1 MALVPTAE
9 PALAG
14 THPQPFLA
22 EPLLSA
28 PLLPEPH
35 MSEPHMME
43 CRDCGLV
50 QLVPALPP
58 GARATCP
65 RCDAVLRTTRHNPL
79 TLPLALNLTG
89 LMLFGVGSTMSIMSL
104 SSAGQHSGATLLSG
118 PIGLERYG
126 LIGLGAV
133 VAVTTL
139 AVPLVRVVG
148 NIAVLLALRAD
159 RPPAWTKGVYALAEH
174 LRPWSMIE
182 IYLLGVF
189 VAYVKLISMAQI
201 ELGAALFALGA
212 LTVTMVAAD
221 ALTDDHAVWEAI
233 DRAPA
238 LPRHRARS
246 AGIFAARLH
255 PIGCHTCGLVS
266 LGRDGTHCPRCGFTL
281 HHRRTNAIAR
291 AWALLI
297 AAVILYIPANIYPV
311 LVIHQLGSTLPS
323 TILGGVHELM
333 QAGMWPLALL
343 VFVASVV
350 VPILK
355 IVCMVFLLVTTQ
367 IGWPNALKE
376 RTVLYRI
383 VEFVGRWSMIDVFM
397 ISILVALVQFGAI
410 TSIGPG
416 RGATAFAC
424 VVILT
429 MFAAE
434 CFDPRLMW
442 DSAREP
448 NQDAKPT

>member
-1 MALVPTAE
+1 MALAPTAD
-9 PALAG
+9 PAHAG
-14 THPQPFLA
+14 AHP
-22 EPLLSA
+22 EPLLS
-28 PLLPEPH
+28 EPH
-35 MSEPHMME
+35 TIE

-58 GARATCP
+58 ASRVTCA

-79 TLPLALNLTG
+79 SLPLALNLTG
-89 LMLFGVGSTMSIMSL
+89 LMLFGLGSTMSIMSL

-118 PIGLERYG
+118 PAGLERYG
-126 LIGLGAV
+126 LIGLGAI
-133 VAVTTL
+133 VAATTL

-148 NIAVLLALRAD
+148 NIAVLLALRAA
-159 RPPAWTKGVYALAEH
+159 RPPAWTKGVYAIAEH

-189 VAYVKLISMAQI
+189 VAYVKLISMAHI
-201 ELGAALFALGA
+201 ELGAALFALAA
-212 LTVTMVAAD
+212 LTITMVAAD

-233 DRAPA
+233 DRAPP
-238 LPRHRARS
+238 LPRQRARS
-246 AGIFAARLH
+246 AGLLSSRLH
-255 PIGCHTCGLVS
+255 LIGCHTCGLVS
-266 LGRDGTHCPRCGFTL
+266 LGRDGTHCPRCGFAL
-281 HHRRTNAIAR
+281 HHRRTDSIAR

-297 AAVILYIPANIYPV
+297 AAVILYVPANIYPI
-311 LVIHQLGSTLPS
+311 LVINQLGSTLPS
-323 TILGGVHELM
+323 TILGGVHELI

-367 IGWPNALKE
+367 IGWRHALKE
-376 RTVLYRI
+376 RTILYRI
-383 VEFVGRWSMIDVFM
+383 VDFVGRWSMIDVFM

-410 TSIGPG
+410 TSISPG
-416 RGATAFAC
+416 RGATAFAF

-442 DSAREP
+442 DAAAD
-448 NQDAKPT
+448 QDDEADPT

>member
-1 MALVPTAE
+1 MVYADAASRCDIMVFAPTAD

-14 THPQPFLA
+14 THP
-22 EPLLSA
+22 EPLLSD
-28 PLLPEPH
+28 PH
-35 MSEPHMME
+35 MVE
-43 CRDCGLV
+43 CHDCGLI

-58 GARATCP
+58 ATRATCP
-65 RCDAVLRTTRHNPL
+65 RCDAVLRTTRRNPL

-89 LMLFGVGSTMSIMSL
+89 LMLFGLGSSMSIMSL
-104 SSAGQHSGATLLSG
+104 TAAGQHSGATLLSG
-118 PIGLERYG
+118 PAGLERYG
-126 LIGLGAV
+126 LLGLGAI

-148 NIAVLLALRAD
+148 NIVVFLALHAE
-159 RPPAWTKGVYALAEH
+159 RPPAWTKGVYALSEH

-189 VAYVKLISMAQI
+189 VAYVKLLSMAYI

-212 LTVTMVAAD
+212 LTITMVAAD

-238 LPRHRARS
+238 LPRQRARS
-246 AGIFAARLH
+246 AGILGARLH
-255 PIGCHTCGLVS
+255 LIGCHTCGLVS
-266 LGRDGTHCPRCGFTL
+266 LGRDGTHCPRCGFAL
-281 HHRRTNAIAR
+281 HHRRSNAIAR

-297 AAVILYIPANIYPV
+297 AGIILYIPANLFPI
-311 LVIHQLGSTLPS
+311 LIIHQLGSTLPS

-333 QAGMWPLALL
+333 LAGMWPLALL

-367 IGWPNALKE
+367 MGWSNALKE
-376 RTVLYRI
+376 RTILYRI
-383 VEFVGRWSMIDVFM
+383 VDFVGRWSMIDVFM

-410 TSIGPG
+410 TAIAPG

-442 DSAREP
+442 DAASDP
-448 NQDAKPT
+448 GPDHDADRP